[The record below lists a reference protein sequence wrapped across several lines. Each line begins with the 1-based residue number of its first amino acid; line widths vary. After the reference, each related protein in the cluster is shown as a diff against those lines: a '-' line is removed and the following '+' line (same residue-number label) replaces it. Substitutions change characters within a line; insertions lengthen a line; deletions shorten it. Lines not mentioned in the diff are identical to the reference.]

1 MARKKHHTAK
11 RHTTTKRY
19 HYGRRASGDLLGGT
33 LNAAGKVKP
42 AAELANFLLLLFG
55 AVGSSFLTNK
65 FGGKIPPKVKPLIP
79 AALGLGASLVFRKYP
94 RIVTP
99 IKYGCYAVS
108 GVAAAKT
115 YLPQI
120 PLLAGDVSDL
130 DGGIA
135 GSNMLGVDTAGRLV
149 DMRDNSLLTDES
161 GRTLNGEG
169 EPHQENF
176 SGGGSDM
183 YGEDMFGEDMEG
195 EDLEGD
201 DFL

>member
-1 MARKKHHTAK
+1 MAKKKHTAK
-11 RHTTTKRY
+11 RHHTTKRH
-19 HYGRRASGDLLGGT
+19 HYARRASGDLLGGT
-33 LNAAGKVKP
+33 INAATKVKP

-55 AVGSSFLTNK
+55 AVGSSYLTNK
-65 FGGKIPPKVKPLIP
+65 FAAKVPAKVKPLVP
-79 AALGLGASLVFRKYP
+79 AAIGLGTSLIFRKYP

-130 DGGIA
+130 DGGVA

-149 DMRDNSLLTDES
+149 DLRDNSLLTDES

-169 EPHQENF
+169 EPHAENF
-176 SGGGSDM
+176 QGGEDLYGSDM
-183 YGEDMFGEDMEG
+183 YGADDLEG
-195 EDLEGD
+195 DDLEGD